1 MHSEL
6 VSTIQTEASQCVKC
20 GLCLPY
26 CPTYGLTQN
35 ENESPR
41 GRIALMQ
48 NLATETLSLS
58 TKAHEHIDNCLSCKE
73 CERVCPAQVPYEDL
87 LLNYRAWEKPQLK
100 SIHSTS
106 GWMSALF
113 EHLVTRPKE
122 MHRLAK
128 LVWLTEKLGLRAL
141 AQKWGIIKLLGLT
154 RLNALLP
161 RKLPYPLPLEKFY
174 PAKGTTKKGAVALF
188 TGCLS
193 TLFDA
198 QTNKDA
204 IMVLQHLGYDVHVP
218 HAQTCCGAIASH
230 AGDAATAKK
239 LFNTN
244 LNAFTDLAKDS
255 TQIDHIITTASG
267 CGSMLKNN
275 SENTNQEAGF
285 FSGKIID
292 ICDFVDSAIWSEEIP
307 AKLGKANTL
316 SLFAQEK
323 IAIHTPCT
331 MRNGLKKPMVSQNL
345 LSKLGLACQPLQT
358 KEQCC
363 GSAGT
368 HMLSHPET
376 SEKLL
381 DSALIDLDKIAP
393 TRLVTSNI
401 GCALHFQ
408 KRFTEQNK
416 PIIVC
421 HPISLFAEMLANR

>member
-6 VSTIQTEASQCVKC
+6 VSSIQTEASQCVKC

-26 CPTYGLTQN
+26 CPTYGLSQN

-48 NLATETLSLS
+48 NLATEALSLS

-73 CERVCPAQVPYEDL
+73 CERVCPAQVPYENL
-87 LLNYRAWEKPQLK
+87 LLNYRAWEKPKLNA
-100 SIHSTS
+100 IHSKNSWMTS
-106 GWMSALF
+106 LF
-113 EHLVTRPKE
+113 ENLVTRPKD
-122 MHRLAK
+122 MQKLAK
-128 LVWLTEKLGLRAL
+128 LLWLTEKLGLRAL
-141 AQKWGIIKLLGLT
+141 AQKWGIVKLLGLT
-154 RLNALLP
+154 RLNHLLP
-161 RKLPYPLPLEKFY
+161 RKLPYPTVLEEYY
-174 PAKGTTKKGAVALF
+174 PAKGDKKGTVALF

-198 QTNKDA
+198 QTNQDT
-204 IMVLQHLGYDVHVP
+204 ITVLQHLGYEVHVP
-218 HAQTCCGAIASH
+218 KAQNCCGAIASH
-230 AGDAATAKK
+230 AGNAPTAKK
-239 LFNTN
+239 LFQIN
-244 LNAFTDLAKDS
+244 LDAFADLDKD
-255 TQIDHIITTASG
+255 THKIDHIITTASG

-275 SENTNQEAGF
+275 SESTNQKTGF
-285 FSGKIID
+285 FSVKIID
-292 ICDFVDSAIWSEEIP
+292 ISDFLDQVIWPEEIV
-307 AKLGKANTL
+307 AKLSKAQNQ
-316 SLFAQEK
+316 FAQEK

-331 MRNGLKKPMVSQNL
+331 LRNGLKKPMVSQNL
-345 LSKLGLACQPLQT
+345 LEKLGLNCHKLQT
-358 KEQCC
+358 HDQCC

-381 DSALIDLDKIAP
+381 DNALIHLDKIAP

-408 KRFTEQNK
+408 KRFTEQNT
-416 PIIVC
+416 PIRVC

>member
-6 VSTIQTEASQCVKC
+6 VSSIQTEASQCVKC

-26 CPTYGLTQN
+26 CPTYNLTQN

-48 NLATETLSLS
+48 NLATEALSFS
-58 TKAHEHIDNCLSCKE
+58 PKAHEHIDNCLSCKE

-87 LLNYRAWEKPQLK
+87 LLNYRAWEKPRLHNAHVK
-100 SIHSTS
+100 NSWMTS
-106 GWMSALF
+106 FF
-113 EHLVTRPKE
+113 EHLVTHPKE
-122 MHRLAK
+122 MLRLAK
-128 LVWLTEKLGLRAL
+128 LLWLIEKLGLRAL
-141 AQKWGIIKLLGLT
+141 AQKLGIVKLLGLT

-161 RKLPYPLPLEKFY
+161 RKLSYPAPLAEFY
-174 PAKGTTKKGAVALF
+174 PAKGTAKKGTVALF

-193 TLFDA
+193 SLFDTR
-198 QTNKDA
+198 TNQDA
-204 IMVLQHLGYDVHVP
+204 VTVLQYLGYDVHVP
-218 HAQTCCGAIASH
+218 KTQNCCGAIASH
-230 AGDAATAKK
+230 AGDASTANK
-239 LFNTN
+239 LFQTN
-244 LNAFTDLAKDS
+244 LNAFSNLGTDALK
-255 TQIDHIITTASG
+255 IDHIITTASG

-275 SENTNQEAGF
+275 SESTNKKTGF
-285 FSGKIID
+285 FSIKIID
-292 ICDFVDSAIWSEEIP
+292 ISDFLDQAIWSEEIV
-307 AKLGKANTL
+307 AKLNKAKSQFT
-316 SLFAQEK
+316 QEK

-331 MRNGLKKPMVSQNL
+331 LRNGLKKPMVSQNL
-345 LSKLGLACQPLQT
+345 LNKLGLDCHKLQT
-358 KEQCC
+358 HDQCC

-381 DSALIDLDKIAP
+381 DNTLIHLDKIAP

-408 KRFTEQNK
+408 KRFTEQNT

>member
-1 MHSEL
+1 MHSKL

-26 CPTYGLTQN
+26 CPTYGLTQD
-35 ENESPR
+35 ESESPR

-48 NLATETLSLS
+48 NLATETLSFS
-58 TKAHEHIDNCLSCKE
+58 TKAHDHIDNCLSCKE

-100 SIHSTS
+100 TMPSKNS
-106 GWMSALF
+106 WMTALF

-122 MHRLAK
+122 MQRLAK
-128 LVWLTEKLGLRAL
+128 LLWLTEKLGLRAL
-141 AQKWGIIKLLGLT
+141 AQKWGIVKLLRLT

-161 RKLPYPLPLEKFY
+161 RKLPRPTTLAEFY
-174 PAKGTTKKGAVALF
+174 PAKESATKRGVVGLF

-198 QTNKDA
+198 QTNQDA

-218 HAQTCCGAIASH
+218 KAQSCCGAIASH
-230 AGDAATAKK
+230 AGNAATAKNLLK
-239 LFNTN
+239 TN
-244 LNAFTDLAKDS
+244 LHAFAPLDKG
-255 TQIDHIITTASG
+255 TQKIDHIITTASG

-275 SENTNQEAGF
+275 SESTNQETGF

-292 ICDFVDSAIWSEEIP
+292 ICDFVNQAIWPEEMI
-307 AKLGKANTL
+307 ATLGKANAQL
-316 SLFAQEK
+316 MQEK

-331 MRNGLKKPMVSQNL
+331 LRNGLKKPMVSQNL
-345 LSKLGLACQPLQT
+345 LQKLGLACHPLQT

-393 TRLVTSNI
+393 TQLVTSNI

-408 KRFTEQNK
+408 KRFTEQNR
-416 PIIVC
+416 PIRVC